1 MKIKISEDERFL
13 FPENKEML
21 EWINNN
27 QEKFGNV
34 FRQKDTFNIFDDYFT
49 IVALRYLQ
57 AKGITEKFGMKDFG
71 YEEYKNYTAQI
82 FNDVISYGKKANI
95 RNIVTLIENCKDMSE
110 VKKLKYNVIE
120 KTCNHISDR
129 EFDYSETFRK
139 VIRALKKEFPEAQI
153 IDSERK
159 VEIEGRYQECTL
171 YIQEEELRSYYM
183 AVAIIDEEG
192 IRNTYEI
199 IEGNAKLFITESHS
213 ETNYDNS
220 KLEEKIDKILEKI
233 KI

>member
-1 MKIKISEDERFL
+1 MKIEISEDERFL

-27 QEKFGNV
+27 QEKFWNV

-57 AKGITEKFGMKDFG
+57 AKGITGKFGMKDFG

-82 FNDVISYGKKANI
+82 FNDVISYGK
-95 RNIVTLIENCKDMSE
+95 DMSE

-120 KTCNHISDR
+120 KTCSHISDR
-129 EFDYSETFRK
+129 EFEYSETFRK
-139 VIRALKKEFPEAQI
+139 VIRTLKKEFPEVQI

-171 YIQEEELRSYYM
+171 YIKDEELRTYYM

-220 KLEEKIDKILEKI
+220 ELEEKIDKILENI
-233 KI
+233 I

>member
-1 MKIKISEDERFL
+1 
-13 FPENKEML
+13 
-21 EWINNN
+21 
-27 QEKFGNV
+27 
-34 FRQKDTFNIFDDYFT
+34 
-49 IVALRYLQ
+49 
-57 AKGITEKFGMKDFG
+57 MKDFG

-110 VKKLKYNVIE
+110 VKKLKYNVIG
-120 KTCNHISDR
+120 KTCSHISDR
-129 EFDYSETFRK
+129 EFEYSETFRK
-139 VIRALKKEFPEAQI
+139 VIRALKKEFPEVQI

-171 YIQEEELRSYYM
+171 YIKDEELRSYYM